1 MRLSSGLLGGLMM
14 LALTSACAENMPNE
28 AESAA
33 AGKTDA
39 VQKEETFDI
48 MEIQVE
54 GNSVLTQMAIEE
66 AVYPFLGEKKSIK
79 AVENARQALEK
90 AYHNA
95 GYLTVFVDIPEQQ
108 VNEGTVRLKATEG
121 KVERLKVSGSR
132 YYSLGRIKSQTPE
145 LAEGSVPYF
154 PEVEKQVSELARNP
168 DRKVTPVLRPGR
180 SPGKVEVELKVA
192 DEFPLHGSLELNN
205 RYSAGTTH
213 TRLSGSVR
221 YDNLWQREHSVSLQF
236 QTAPE
241 NVAES
246 KVFSANYVWPLKGG
260 DVLAL
265 YGVKS
270 DSDTGA
276 IGDVGVIGNGQI
288 VGARYIHPLRGTR
301 GFYHSASGGWDHKA
315 FKETVHLLGSDSFNT
330 PITYQPL
337 TLAYD
342 ATWQN
347 EQRMFQMNTTLSF
360 SVRGMGNDELEFAN
374 KRYNAKSDYS
384 YLRLDFK
391 ETEKFAS
398 GWSLFG
404 HLNSQITGSPL
415 ISNEQFGAGG
425 ADTVRGYLE
434 SEVLGDRGVMGSM
447 ELRTPSLWQSSSLMP
462 GQAYVLGFIEGAHL
476 EVLEPLAS
484 QQAYYTLSSG
494 GLGMRWKGKGFTLNL
509 DLAQPFKNTN
519 NTRAQHPRAHARVVY
534 EF

>member
-1 MRLSSGLLGGLMM
+1 MRLLSGLLGGLMM

-54 GNSVLTQMAIEE
+54 GNSVLTQIAIEE

-79 AVENARQALEK
+79 EVENARQALEK
-90 AYHNA
+90 AYHDA

-132 YYSLGRIKSQTPE
+132 YFSLGRIKSRTPE

-168 DRKVTPVLRPGR
+168 DRKVTPILRPGR

-192 DEFPLHGSLELNN
+192 DEFPLHGNLELNN

-213 TRLSGSVR
+213 TRLSGSLR

-236 QTAPE
+236 QAAPE
-241 NVAES
+241 NPGES
-246 KVFSANYVWPLKGG
+246 KVFSANYVWPLAGG

-265 YGVKS
+265 YGVRS
-270 DSDTGA
+270 NSDTVA
-276 IGDVGVIGNGQI
+276 VGDVGVIGNGRI
-288 VGARYIHPLRGTR
+288 LGARFIHPLRGMP
-301 GFYHSASGGWDHKA
+301 GFYHSATAGWDYKA
-315 FKETVHLLGSDSFNT
+315 FKETVNLLGSDSLNT
-330 PITYQPL
+330 PITYQPF

-347 EQRMFQMNTTLSF
+347 EQRMFQLSTAFNF
-360 SVRGMGNDELEFAN
+360 SVRGLGNQEKEFSD
-374 KRYNAKSDYS
+374 KRYNANPNYS
-384 YLRLDFK
+384 YLRLDLK
-391 ETEKFAS
+391 HTEKMAS

-404 HLNSQITGSPL
+404 RLLTQLTSAPL

-425 ADTVRGYLE
+425 ADSVRGYLE
-434 SEVLGDRGVMGSM
+434 TEVLGDRGALGSL
-447 ELRTPSLWQSSSLMP
+447 ELRTPSFWQGESGMP
-462 GQAYVLGFIEGAHL
+462 GQAYMVGFIEGAHL

-484 QQAYYTLSSG
+484 QQARFTLSSS
-494 GLGMRWKGKGFTLNL
+494 GLGMRWKAKGYTLNL
-509 DLAQPFKNTN
+509 DLAKPFKDTN
-519 NTRAQHPRAHARVVY
+519 NTKAEDVRVHARMLY